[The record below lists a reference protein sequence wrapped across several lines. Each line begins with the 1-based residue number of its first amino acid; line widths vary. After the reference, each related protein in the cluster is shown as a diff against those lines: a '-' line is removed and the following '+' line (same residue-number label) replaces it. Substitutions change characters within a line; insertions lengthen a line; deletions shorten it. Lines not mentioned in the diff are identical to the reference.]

1 MVALRDLLRQVATT
15 YATAPCRKRAIQV
28 AVAVLM
34 WLMTAAVVGPFA
46 AHPAAAGSATVLL
59 LGIVFLHRGG

>member
-15 YATAPCRKRAIQV
+15 YATAPRHKRAIQT

-34 WLMTAAVVGPFA
+34 WLMTAVVVSG
-46 AHPAAAGSATVLL
+46 GR
-59 LGIVFLHRGG
+59 LGG